1 MSDHGSVSSS
11 VPERVPEPGPGAE
24 RRPVARPRPGP
35 DHDPA
40 PRTASAPPPSFDV
53 AVVGGGLLGCAVAL
67 FLSRGGMR
75 AALVERGGLCREAS
89 GVNAGTLTMQMTR
102 AALIP
107 YALEAHR
114 MWTSARKW
122 LGHDVG
128 VTACDG
134 LSLAFTEGEA
144 ALLEERVRARREA
157 GAPIRLLGLEAA
169 RRVEPGLSRWP
180 VLASHCP
187 VDGFASAYLTGLAF
201 RRALVGAGAQV
212 FEHCPAA
219 GVEADAGGGYVVR
232 LASPRQPRIEA
243 RRLVLA
249 GGAWL
254 GKMAGWLGVRLPVR
268 ALVNQLAVTERLP
281 PVMRTVIGVASGLL
295 SLKQFG
301 NGTAVVGGGW
311 QAAGDR
317 ERGGVALLP
326 GRLVGNLRLACHAI
340 PALRGARLVRTWAGL
355 EAETRDALP
364 AVGPLPGHPGA
375 FVCGSV
381 HSGFTSG
388 PWIAK
393 LLADRILGREPA
405 MPLFPPDRLIV
416 RPNRGSE
423 T

>member
-1 MSDHGSVSSS
+1 MSNLDPDPD
-11 VPERVPEPGPGAE
+11 PEVERRPGPE
-24 RRPVARPRPGP
+24 RRPVAEPRPGP
-35 DHDPA
+35 GRGPA
-40 PRTASAPPPSFDV
+40 PGTALRTASAPRPSFDA

-67 FLSRGGMR
+67 FLSRSGMR
-75 AALVERGGLCREAS
+75 TALVERGGLCREAS

-114 MWTSARKW
+114 MWASAREW

-144 ALLEERVRARREA
+144 ALLEERARARREA
-157 GAPIRLLGLEAA
+157 GAPIRLLGPEAA

-201 RRALVGAGAQV
+201 RRALVGAGARI
-212 FEHCPAA
+212 FEHCPAIGA
-219 GVEADAGGGYVVR
+219 EPGSGGYVVR
-232 LASPRQPRIEA
+232 LADPHRPPLEA

-254 GKMAGWLGVRLPVR
+254 GEMAGWLGVRLPVR

-281 PVMRTVIGVASGLL
+281 PVMRTVVGVASGLL
-295 SLKQFG
+295 SLKQFA
-301 NGTAVVGGGW
+301 NGTAVIGGGW
-311 QAAGDR
+311 QASGDR
-317 ERGGVALLP
+317 ERGGGALLP

-340 PALRGARLVRTWAGL
+340 PALRGARLVRAWSGL

-393 LLADRILGREPA
+393 LLADRILGRAPA
-405 MPLFPPDRLIV
+405 MPLFPPDRLIE

>member
-1 MSDHGSVSSS
+1 MSSPD
-11 VPERVPEPGPGAE
+11 PEPGPEVE
-24 RRPVARPRPGP
+24 RRPGPERGPVAEPRPGSGRGP
-35 DHDPA
+35 SPGTA
-40 PRTASAPPPSFDV
+40 LRTASAPRPSFDV

-67 FLSRGGMR
+67 FLSRSGMR
-75 AALVERGGLCREAS
+75 TALVERGGLCREAS

-114 MWTSARKW
+114 MWASAREW

-144 ALLEERVRARREA
+144 ALLEERARARREA

-201 RRALVGAGAQV
+201 RRALGGAGARI
-212 FEHCPAA
+212 FEHCPAT
-219 GVEADAGGGYVVR
+219 GVEPGGGGYVVR
-232 LASPRQPRIEA
+232 LANPRRPPLEA

-254 GKMAGWLGVRLPVR
+254 GEMAGWLGVRLPVR

-281 PVMRTVIGVASGLL
+281 PVMRTVVGVASGLL
-295 SLKQFG
+295 SLKQFT
-301 NGTAVVGGGW
+301 NGTAVIGGGW
-311 QAAGDR
+311 QASGNR
-317 ERGGVALLP
+317 ERGGGALLP
-326 GRLVGNLRLACHAI
+326 GRLVGNLRLACHAV
-340 PALRGARLVRTWAGL
+340 PTLRGARLVRAWSGL

-393 LLADRILGREPA
+393 LLADRILGRAPA
-405 MPLFPPDRLIV
+405 MPLFPPDRLIE

>member
-1 MSDHGSVSSS
+1 MPARAPMPSAVS
-11 VPERVPEPGPGAE
+11 G
-24 RRPVARPRPGP
+24 
-35 DHDPA
+35 
-40 PRTASAPPPSFDV
+40 PRTASAPPAPSAPFAPFDAV
-53 AVVGGGLLGCAVAL
+53 VVGGGLHGCAVAL

-75 AALVERGGLCREAS
+75 VALVERGGLCREAS
-89 GVNAGTLTMQMTR
+89 GTNAGTLTMQMTR

-114 MWTSARKW
+114 MWASAREW

-128 VTACDG
+128 VTPCDG
-134 LSLAFTEGEA
+134 LSLAFTEREA
-144 ALLEERVRARREA
+144 DMLEARARARREA

-180 VLASHCP
+180 VLASHCTI
-187 VDGFASAYLTGLAF
+187 DGFASAYLTGLAF
-201 RRALVGAGAQV
+201 RRALVEAGTRVLEHRPATGIERDGAR
-212 FEHCPAA
+212 
-219 GVEADAGGGYVVR
+219 YVVH
-232 LASPRQPRIEA
+232 LADRAPLEA
-243 RRLVLA
+243 SRLVLA

-254 GKMAGWLGVRLPVR
+254 GEMAGWLGVRLGVR
-268 ALVNQLAVTERLP
+268 ALVNQLAVTERIP
-281 PVMRTVIGVASGLL
+281 PVMRTVVGIASGLL

-301 NGTAVVGGGW
+301 NGTVVVGGGW
-311 QAAGDR
+311 QASGDR
-317 ERGGVALLP
+317 ERGGGALLP

-364 AVGPLPGHPGA
+364 AVGPLPGHPDA

-405 MPLFPPDRLIV
+405 MPLFPPDRLIE
-416 RPNRGSE
+416 RPHRGSK

>member
-1 MSDHGSVSSS
+1 MTNPVRRSSREVSI
-11 VPERVPEPGPGAE
+11 EANPGTGA
-24 RRPVARPRPGP
+24 
-35 DHDPA
+35 
-40 PRTASAPPPSFDV
+40 ASTSAAAPPPSFDA
-53 AVVGGGLLGCAVAL
+53 AVVGGGLHGCAVAL
-67 FLSRGGMR
+67 FLARGGMR
-75 AALVERGGLCREAS
+75 TALVERGGLCREAS
-89 GVNAGTLTMQMTR
+89 GTNAGTLTMQMTR

-114 MWTSARKW
+114 MWASAREW

-134 LSLAFTEGEA
+134 LALAFTEGEA
-144 ALLEERVRARREA
+144 ALLEERARARREA
-157 GAPIRLLGLEAA
+157 GAPIRLLGLAAA

-180 VLASHCP
+180 VLASHCA

-201 RRALVGAGAQV
+201 RRALVEAGVRV

-219 GVEADAGGGYVVR
+219 GVEPGAGGGYAVR
-232 LASPRQPRIEA
+232 LANPRWPRPPIEA

-254 GKMAGWLGVRLPVR
+254 GQMAAWLGVRLPVR

-281 PVMRTVIGVASGLL
+281 PVMRTVVGVASGLL
-295 SLKQFG
+295 SLKQFA

-311 QAAGDR
+311 QASGDR

-326 GRLVGNLRLACHAI
+326 ARLVGNLRLACHAV

-364 AVGPLPGHPGA
+364 AVGPLPGHPDA

-388 PWIAK
+388 PWIAR
-393 LLADRILGREPA
+393 LLTDRILGGEPA
-405 MPLFPPDRLIV
+405 MPLFPPDRLIE
-416 RPNRGSE
+416 RPKRGSE

>member
-1 MSDHGSVSSS
+1 MACL
-11 VPERVPEPGPGAE
+11 AE
-24 RRPVARPRPGP
+24 RAPASSDAPVSTP
-35 DHDPA
+35 DRAPA
-40 PRTASAPPPSFDV
+40 PSPMTASAPAAAPPPSFDAV
-53 AVVGGGLLGCAVAL
+53 VVGGGLLGCAVAL
-67 FLSRGGMR
+67 FLARSGMK

-89 GVNAGTLTMQMTR
+89 GTNAGTLTMQMTR

-114 MWTSARKW
+114 MWASAREW

-128 VTACDG
+128 VTTCDG
-134 LSLAFTEGEA
+134 LSLAFTADEA
-144 ALLEERVRARREA
+144 AVLEERARARREA
-157 GAPIRLLGLEAA
+157 GAPIRLLDLAAA
-169 RRVEPGLSRWP
+169 RRIEPGLSRWP
-180 VLASHCP
+180 VLASHCA

-201 RRALVGAGAQV
+201 RRALVEAGAQV
-212 FEHCPAA
+212 FEHCPAT
-219 GVEADAGGGYVVR
+219 GVEPDARGGYTVR
-232 LASPRQPRIEA
+232 LGSPHQPRPPLEA

-254 GKMAGWLGVRLPVR
+254 GEMAGWLGVRLPVR
-268 ALVNQLAVTERLP
+268 TLVNQLAVTERLP
-281 PVMRTVIGVASGLL
+281 PVMRTVVGVASGLL
-295 SLKQFG
+295 SLKQFA
-301 NGTAVVGGGW
+301 NGTALVGGGW
-311 QAAGDR
+311 QAPGDR
-317 ERGGVALLP
+317 GRGGVALLP
-326 GRLVGNLRLACHAI
+326 GRLAGNLRLACHAV

-364 AVGPLPGHPGA
+364 AVGPLPGHPDA

-405 MPLFPPDRLIV
+405 MPLFPPDRLLEP
-416 RPNRGSE
+416 PNRGSE